1 LATVVLA
8 VLLLRE
14 TLKPAT
20 MAGGVLIFP
29 VALLPLEGANQTCKK
44 PPIVAGET
52 GKTGAEER
60 KA

>member
-1 LATVVLA
+1 
-8 VLLLRE
+8 
-14 TLKPAT
+14 